1 MTAYSAFHFL
11 HVLVFAVIVGVELPA
26 SYALRLARSPASS
39 ESARALALRVKR
51 CADATSA
58 VMLVLL
64 LPLGVQIGGQLGV
77 YAITSNVSLYITWA
91 VGLAWL
97 AIAVI
102 SEALGDSR
110 WARRIY
116 KSECA
121 LRIIIGLGNVYDAV
135 AGFMG
140 DGMIQTHWLAA
151 KVLLLGLILVV
162 SGWIRW
168 QTQAVRFSSFDA
180 DAAPATADEPERLI
194 AIIRRAQWGSH
205 SILAMV
211 LIAAYMGV
219 AKSW

>member
-1 MTAYSAFHFL
+1 MTAYSVFHFL
-11 HVLVFAVIVGVELPA
+11 HVLVFAVVVGIELPA
-26 SYALRLARSPASS
+26 IYALRMARSPGSGQA
-39 ESARALALRVKR
+39 ARTMALRVKR

-64 LPLGVQIGGQLGV
+64 LPLGVQIATQLGV
-77 YAITSNVSLYITWA
+77 YTLMSAAWLYATWA

-102 SEALGDSR
+102 SEVTGDSR

-116 KSECA
+116 KSECV

-135 AGFMG
+135 VGFMG
-140 DGMIQTHWLAA
+140 DGMIQGHWLAT
-151 KVLLLGLILVV
+151 KVLLFGLILVV

-168 QTQAVRFSSFDA
+168 QTQAVRFASSDA
-180 DAAPATADEPERLI
+180 DPEPLI
-194 AIIRRAQWGSH
+194 AAIRRAQWGSH

-211 LIAAYMGV
+211 LIAAYMGT
-219 AKSW
+219 AKPW